1 MRQFGRE
8 LYGER
13 GDETTVDR
21 KGLFEQWRISATE
34 QCPLAPVF
42 QQARRFLQ
50 SLKTMCASVDID
62 FFIISFLFPARFC
75 AEDSQIGATKKM

>member
-1 MRQFGRE
+1 MMRQFGRD

-21 KGLFEQWRISATE
+21 KGLFEQWRISTTE

-42 QQARRFLQ
+42 QQDRRFLQ
-50 SLKTMCASVDID
+50 
-62 FFIISFLFPARFC
+62 
-75 AEDSQIGATKKM
+75 